1 MSAPNH
7 PTPKGPDEREA
18 RATAEAA
25 RETEWAQPSFVRELF
40 LGRLDLDLIYPHPE
54 PDPEDEKRARPFLDA
69 LERFLRE
76 EVDAEEIEEAGRVP
90 ESVIEGLKRLGAFG
104 IKIPTEYGG
113 LGLSQYSYG
122 KAMAIAGTASAAL
135 VTWLS
140 AHQSIGVPQ
149 PVKMFGTE
157 EQKKKYLPRCAKG
170 AVSAFAL
177 TEPDVG
183 SDPARMSTT
192 AVPSE
197 DGAAYILNGEKLWC
211 TNGSVAEL
219 LVVMARTPG
228 KDGKPGRISAFL
240 VEANTPGVRVMHRLE
255 FMGLKGIEN
264 AVMRF
269 DNVRVPRENL
279 LWGEGQGLKLAL
291 ITLNTGRLSLPAVCA
306 ASGKW
311 CLEVVRKWANE
322 RVQWGRPIGHHDAVA
337 QMIAELASRTFA
349 MEAVADLSAMLSDRG
364 RSDIR
369 LEAAVAK
376 LYNSDAAW
384 NMTDVAMQ
392 IRGGRGYETARS
404 LASRGEPAIPLE
416 RLLRDLRINR
426 IFEGSNEILR
436 LFIAREAVDVHLKV
450 AGDLIDPKAPANKKA
465 AAMMKAGVF
474 YAGWYPARWIGWGRW
489 PQYGEFGRLAT
500 HMRFIDRA
508 ARKLAREQF
517 HCMARYQA
525 GLERRQSV
533 LFRLV
538 DVGVEL
544 YAMSATCVRAQWLAK
559 RNPAEASTALQLADL
574 YCRGGRRRIA
584 HLFKAVWS
592 NDDVLAYKTA
602 RAVLDG
608 KYEWLEEGII
618 GYEEMGKSLREAVS
632 KAG

>member
-1 MSAPNH
+1 MTAPTR
-7 PTPKGPDEREA
+7 PTPSGPDEHEA

-25 RETEWAQPSFVRELF
+25 RETEWTQPSFVRELF

-54 PDPEDEKRARPFLDA
+54 PDPEDEKRARPFLEA

-76 EVDAEEIEEAGRVP
+76 EVDAEEIEETGRVP
-90 ESVIEGLKRLGAFG
+90 EPVIEGLKRLGAFG

-122 KAMAIAGTASAAL
+122 KAMAIAGTASSAL

-192 AVPSE
+192 ATPTE
-197 DGAAYILNGEKLWC
+197 DGSAYIINGEKLWC

-228 KDGKPGRISAFL
+228 KEGKPGRISAFL
-240 VEANTPGVRVMHRLE
+240 VEANTPGVKVMHRLE

-264 AVMRF
+264 AVLHF
-269 DNVRVPRENL
+269 ENVRVPRENL

-311 CLEVVRKWANE
+311 CLEVVRKWASE
-322 RVQWGRPIGHHDAVA
+322 RVQWGRPVGHHDAVA
-337 QMIAELASRTFA
+337 QMIAEMASRTFA

-369 LEAAVAK
+369 LEAGVAK
-376 LYNSDAAW
+376 LYNSDTSW
-384 NMTDVAMQ
+384 NVADTAMQ

-404 LASRGEPAIPLE
+404 LASRGEVPIPLE
-416 RLLRDLRINR
+416 RVLRDLRINR

-450 AGDLIDPKAPANKKA
+450 AGDLIDPKAPAGKKA
-465 AAMMKAGVF
+465 AAMLKAGVF

-489 PQYGEFGRLAT
+489 PQYGEFGPLAT
-500 HMRFIDRA
+500 HMRFIERA

-525 GLERRQSV
+525 GLERKQSV

-544 YAMSATCVRAQWLAK
+544 YAMSASCVRAQWLLK
-559 RNPAEASTALQLADL
+559 KNPADGTPVTLADL
-574 YCRGGRRRIA
+574 YCRGARRRVA

-592 NDDVLAYKTA
+592 NDDAFAYKTA

-608 KYEWLEEGII
+608 RYEWLEEGII
-618 GYEEMGKSLREAVS
+618 GYEEMGKAVREAVS

>member
-1 MSAPNH
+1 MTAAPNR
-7 PTPKGPDEREA
+7 PTPHGPTEGEA
-18 RATAEAA
+18 RAMAEAS

-40 LGRLDLDLIYPHPE
+40 LGRLDLGLIHPHPE
-54 PDPEDEKRARPFLDA
+54 PDPEDEKRARPFLEA

-76 EVDAEEIEEAGRVP
+76 EVDPEEIEESGRVP
-90 ESVIEGLKRLGAFG
+90 DPVIEGLKRLGAFG
-104 IKIPTEYGG
+104 IKIPVEYGG

-122 KAMAIAGTASAAL
+122 KAMAVAGTASSAL

-149 PVKMFGTE
+149 PVKMFGTD

-183 SDPARMSTT
+183 SDPARMATT
-192 AVPSE
+192 ATPTE
-197 DGAAYILNGEKLWC
+197 DGTGYVINGEKLWC

-240 VEANTPGVRVMHRLE
+240 VEANTPGVKVMHRLE
-255 FMGLKGIEN
+255 FMGLRGIEN
-264 AVMRF
+264 AVLHF
-269 DNVRVPRENL
+269 ENVRVPRENL

-337 QMIAELASRTFA
+337 QMIAEMASRTFA

-384 NMTDVAMQ
+384 NITDIAMQ

-404 LASRGEPAIPLE
+404 LASRGEAPIPLE

-450 AGDLIDPKAPANKKA
+450 AGDLIDPKAPAGRKT

-508 ARKLAREQF
+508 SRKLAREQF
-517 HCMARYQA
+517 HCMARYQG

-544 YAMSATCVRAQWLAK
+544 YAMSAACVRAQWLVK
-559 RNPAEASTALQLADL
+559 KNPADTTPLALADL
-574 YCRGGRRRIA
+574 YCRGARRRVA
-584 HLFKAVWS
+584 HLFQAVWS
-592 NDDVLAYKTA
+592 NDDTFAYKTA

-608 KYEWLEEGII
+608 RYEWLEEGII
-618 GYEEMGKSLREAVS
+618 GYEEMGKAVREAVS